1 MGTLSKKEAV
11 AKLNRAL
18 DQIDALRALPYSSPE
33 FDEWKRKTVSVLSHI
48 FGDRSRQVEDFL
60 NTSYLPTY
68 TSTGTPA
75 STPLGGET
83 DTASDEK
90 KDVRQQ
96 GYSRGLGEAKAKLQ
110 LMVEEVM
117 EYWEGEGPEKTAER
131 GGGAQSPD
139 AAKKTPC
146 VFIGHG
152 HSMLWARLQIFL
164 EKDLNL
170 KTVSYEAES
179 RVSRSIVETLESM
192 LDEATFA
199 VLILT
204 AEDATAEGGRRSR
217 QNVVH
222 EAGLFQGRLGFKK
235 VVILKQDGVEGFSNV
250 DGLQYIP
257 FAGEG
262 LEQAF
267 YALQ

>member
-152 HSMLWARLQIFL
+152 HSMA
-164 EKDLNL
+164 EKPSVRKRHLPGP
-170 KTVSYEAES
+170 VGPRQRES
-179 RVSRSIVETLESM
+179 LSV
-192 LDEATFA
+192 
-199 VLILT
+199 IL
-204 AEDATAEGGRRSR
+204 GGRFHGGMTFPKTGGAGSAPKR
-217 QNVVH
+217 QFPMH
-222 EAGLFQGRLGFKK
+222 G
-235 VVILKQDGVEGFSNV
+235 
-250 DGLQYIP
+250 
-257 FAGEG
+257 
-262 LEQAF
+262 
-267 YALQ
+267 